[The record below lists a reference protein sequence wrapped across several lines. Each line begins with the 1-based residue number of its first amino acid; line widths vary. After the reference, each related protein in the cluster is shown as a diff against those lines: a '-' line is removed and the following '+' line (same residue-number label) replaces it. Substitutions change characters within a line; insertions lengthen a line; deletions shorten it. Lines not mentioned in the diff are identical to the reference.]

1 MTLRNETL
9 SLEGMHCAGCETL
22 IEEALQKLPG
32 VTSARASLASRSVAV
47 SFDETQ
53 VRLSGVIATIEGAGY
68 DVRLGGA
75 GVAAPPDRLSRW
87 WDTLKLL
94 ALFAL
99 VGGLVFGG
107 IKLMPGVMM
116 HMQDPRA
123 GYSMILLVGF
133 LTGFHCIGMCGSF
146 VVSYATAAAD
156 RGRGS
161 LALAHLAY
169 GFGKTLSYAI
179 IGALFGA
186 LGAVITITPVMR
198 GAVAIAAG
206 LFLVL
211 YGLRMLDLLSGLAWL
226 NWVFPK
232 SVMRGVQTGM
242 RRGPRPLITGL
253 LTGFLLGCGALQA
266 MYIMAA
272 GTGSPREGALLLTFF
287 SLGTLIPLLG
297 FGTFA
302 HRLSPRM
309 RNQLLKVSGLL
320 VLVMGLMMTNRGLR
334 LTESGF
340 DWGSLW
346 ESLRVLLQD
355 AAMHAGEPHHH

>member
-1 MTLRNETL
+1 MSQRDENL

-22 IEEALQKLPG
+22 IEEALGKLPG
-32 VTSARASLASRSVAV
+32 VLSARASLASRSVAV
-47 SFDETQ
+47 SFDEAR
-53 VRLSGVIATIEGAGY
+53 VRLSGVIAAIEDAAY

-75 GVAAPPDRLSRW
+75 EGAVTPKQPSRW
-87 WDTLKLL
+87 LDTLKGL
-94 ALFAL
+94 ALFA
-99 VGGLVFGG
+99 VVAGLVVGG

-116 HMQDPRA
+116 HMQDPEA

-179 IGALFGA
+179 LGAVFGA
-186 LGAVITITPVMR
+186 LGAVMTITPFMR

-211 YGLRMLDLLSGLAWL
+211 YGMRMLNLFTGLAWL
-226 NWVFPK
+226 NWAFPK

-242 RRGPRPLITGL
+242 RRRPRPLVTGL

-287 SLGTLIPLLG
+287 SIGTLIPLLG

-302 HRLSPRM
+302 HLLSPRM

-320 VLVMGLMMTNRGLR
+320 VLVMGLMMANRGLR
-334 LTESGF
+334 LTETGF

-346 ESLRVLLQD
+346 ERLQVLLHD
-355 AAMHAGEPHHH
+355 AAMHSGEPHHH

>member
-1 MTLRNETL
+1 
-9 SLEGMHCAGCETL
+9 
-22 IEEALQKLPG
+22 
-32 VTSARASLASRSVAV
+32 
-47 SFDETQ
+47 
-53 VRLSGVIATIEGAGY
+53 
-68 DVRLGGA
+68 
-75 GVAAPPDRLSRW
+75 
-87 WDTLKLL
+87 
-94 ALFAL
+94 
-99 VGGLVFGG
+99 
-107 IKLMPGVMM
+107 MM
-116 HMQDPRA
+116 HMQDPKA

-146 VVSYATAAAD
+146 VVSYATATAAD

-211 YGLRMLDLLSGLAWL
+211 YGLRMLNLLNGLAWL
-226 NWVFPK
+226 HWAFPK
-232 SVMRGVQTGM
+232 AVMRGVQTGM
-242 RRGPRPLITGL
+242 RRRPRPLVTGL

-302 HRLSPRM
+302 HLLSPRM

-320 VLVMGLMMTNRGLR
+320 VLVMGLMMANRGLR
-334 LTESGF
+334 LTETGF

-346 ESLRVLLQD
+346 ERLQVLLQD